1 MIVPIKLL
9 IQEIEVHLMFG
20 IFFIFNRLHACFS
33 ITRLNIIILA
43 NVFMFDLGSIAA
55 NENRVKSFEGHAY
68 EVISVPMTWSEAEE
82 YAKQKLGMLAKI
94 NSLQENVFLQSLM
107 SQITTVAQDGGGAKY
122 FWLGGSDSVLEA
134 NWQWVDGT
142 KIDSS
147 SITNRALWGQG
158 PGFETGS
165 SEPDNFMG
173 NQDCLA
179 MGLETWP
186 KGAEALNSLGVAGQ
200 WNDISCSNELGFVIE
215 YDVGASFKDGALQV
229 KHLTVGDKKYSA
241 SFQLASQTTYNPN
254 ERCWLLSSVCFKLT
268 AADETSLPTTN
279 TANYFSDNILKIT
292 KLEYEGKVYELD
304 LELIDSENLIFE
316 ATQANLAS
324 SIQTFPSDSWITAT
338 PDSVGMDTAKLQ
350 QAIDYAFND
359 VMVNGTL
366 TPQNTQGVVII
377 RHGAIVAEKYASDS
391 SKESIATSWSTAKS
405 FTSALM
411 GIAIDKGY
419 VSSEY
424 APAAEFITEWAGD
437 DRKNITIK
445 NLLQMSSGLIE
456 GGTSGYGDGAIMYIG
471 LEDEEG
477 VSDPDRPVDNVLY
490 SIDRAIDPNRAP
502 WLGAAYSWNY
512 QNADSQ
518 LLGEI
523 IERATNTSIYDFA
536 QDVLFN
542 KLGINAGWWTDE
554 FGNYMSYCCLDMTTR
569 NFARFGLL
577 YAREG
582 KWNAEQIVSQEW
594 VIKSTAPSVWLSD
607 SITYG
612 YGYQWWPDD
621 SGDWFFSI
629 GSRMN
634 NIYIHPSLDIV
645 VVRNSSLELVGE
657 GKSRANGAYHDT
669 KFPAVWDH
677 NAFFQPIID
686 STKCF
691 ESDYQDCE

>member
-1 MIVPIKLL
+1 
-9 IQEIEVHLMFG
+9 MFE
-20 IFFIFNRLHACFS
+20 IFFIFNRLQAYFS
-33 ITRLNIIILA
+33 ITRLNIIFLA
-43 NVFMFDLGSIAA
+43 NVLMFNFGSIAA
-55 NENRVKSFEGHAY
+55 NENRINNFEGHAY

-82 YAKQKLGMLAKI
+82 YAKLKLGMLAKI

-107 SQITTVAQDGGGAKY
+107 SQITTGAQDGGGAKY
-122 FWLGGSDSVLEA
+122 FWLGGSDSALEA

-142 KIDSS
+142 KIDAL

-179 MGLETWP
+179 MGLETWL
-186 KGAEALNSLGVAGQ
+186 KGAETLNSLGVAGQ

-215 YDVGASFKDGALQV
+215 YDVSASFKDGALQV

-241 SFQLASQTTYNPN
+241 SFQLTSQTTYNPN

-279 TANYFSDNILKIT
+279 TSNYFSDNILKIT
-292 KLEYEGKVYELD
+292 KIEYAGKVYELD

-316 ATQANLAS
+316 ATQANPAS
-324 SIQTFPSDSWITAT
+324 SIQTFPSDSWIIAT
-338 PDSVGMDTAKLQ
+338 TDSVGMDTAKLQ
-350 QAIDYAFND
+350 QAMDYAFND

-366 TPQNTQGVVII
+366 MPQNTQGVVII

-405 FTSALM
+405 FASALI

-437 DRKNITIK
+437 ERKNITIK

-456 GGTSGYGDGAIMYIG
+456 GGASGYGDGAIMYIG

-490 SIDRAIDPNRAP
+490 SIDRVIDPNRAP

-542 KLGINAGWWTDE
+542 KIGINAGWWTDE

-582 KWNAEQIVSQEW
+582 KWNAEQIVSQDW
-594 VIKSTAPSVWLSD
+594 VIKSTAPSVWL
-607 SITYG
+607 
-612 YGYQWWPDD
+612 
-621 SGDWFFSI
+621 
-629 GSRMN
+629 
-634 NIYIHPSLDIV
+634 
-645 VVRNSSLELVGE
+645 
-657 GKSRANGAYHDT
+657 
-669 KFPAVWDH
+669 
-677 NAFFQPIID
+677 
-686 STKCF
+686 
-691 ESDYQDCE
+691 

>member
-1 MIVPIKLL
+1 MVVPLKIF
-9 IQEIEVHLMFG
+9 IQEIEVHMIVG
-20 IFFIFNRLHACFS
+20 RFFIFNKIHAFFS
-33 ITRLNIIILA
+33 ITRLNIIFLA
-43 NVFMFDLGSIAA
+43 NIFMLDLGSVAA
-55 NENRVKSFEGHAY
+55 SENSVKSFEGHAY
-68 EVISVPMTWSEAEE
+68 EVISLPMTWSEAEE
-82 YAKQKLGMLAKI
+82 HAKQKLGTLAKI
-94 NSLQENVFLQSLM
+94 DSLQENVFLQSLM
-107 SQITTVAQDGGGAKY
+107 SQITTAAQDGGGAKY
-122 FWLGGSDSVLEA
+122 FWLGGSDTGLEG

-142 KIDSS
+142 EIDSS

-186 KGAEALNSLGVAGQ
+186 KDAETLSALGAAGQ
-200 WNDISCSNELGFVIE
+200 WNDISCSNKLSFVIE
-215 YDVGASFKDGALQV
+215 YDVTASFADGLLQV
-229 KHLTVGDKKYSA
+229 KHLTAGDKKYSA
-241 SFQLASQTTYNPN
+241 SFQLTSRATD
-254 ERCWLLSSVCFKLT
+254 ERCWSLSACFKLIV
-268 AADETSLPTTN
+268 ADETILPTTR
-279 TANYFSDNILKIT
+279 TSNYFSDNVLKIT
-292 KLEYEGKVYELD
+292 KFEYMGKVYELD
-304 LELIDSENLIFE
+304 LKLIDSENLIFE
-316 ATQANLAS
+316 LTHANLTS

-338 PDSVGMDTAKLQ
+338 PDSVGMDAAKLQ

-359 VMVNGTL
+359 VMVDGKL
-366 TPQNTQGVVII
+366 IPQNTQGLVII
-377 RHGAIVAEKYASDS
+377 RHGAIVAEKYASGSAKD
-391 SKESIATSWSTAKS
+391 SIATSWSTAKS

-424 APAAEFITEWAGD
+424 VPAAEFITEWAGD
-437 DRKNITIK
+437 DRKNMTIK

-456 GGTSGYGDGAIMYIG
+456 GGTSSYGDGTIMYIG

-477 VSDPDRPVDNVLY
+477 VSDPNRPVDNVLY

-502 WLGAAYSWNY
+502 WLGATYSWSY

-523 IERATNTSIYDFA
+523 IERATNTSIYEFA

-554 FGNYMSYCCLDMTTR
+554 FENYMAYCCLDMTTR

-594 VIKSTAPSVWLSD
+594 VVKSTARSVWLSD
-607 SITYG
+607 SIPYG
-612 YGYQWWPDD
+612 YGYQWWADD
-621 SGDWFFSI
+621 SSDWFFSV

-634 NIYIHPSLDIV
+634 NIYVHPGLDIV
-645 VVRNSSLELVGE
+645 VVRNSSLELIGE
-657 GKSRANGAYHDT
+657 GKSRANEAYHDT
-669 KFPAVWDH
+669 KFPARWNH
-677 NAFFQPIID
+677 HEFFQPIID
-686 STKCF
+686 SAKP
-691 ESDYQDCE
+691 

>member
-1 MIVPIKLL
+1 
-9 IQEIEVHLMFG
+9 MFG

-82 YAKQKLGMLAKI
+82 HANQKLGMLAKI

-241 SFQLASQTTYNPN
+241 SFQLASQTTYSPN

-292 KLEYEGKVYELD
+292 KLKYEGKVYELD

-634 NIYIHPSLDIV
+634 NIYIHPGLDIV
-645 VVRNSSLELVGE
+645 VVRNSSLEFVGE

-669 KFPAVWDH
+669 KFPAAWDH

-686 STKCF
+686 SAK
-691 ESDYQDCE
+691 

>member
-1 MIVPIKLL
+1 MIVPLKLF

-20 IFFIFNRLHACFS
+20 RFCIFNRFHAFFS
-33 ITRLNIIILA
+33 ITHLNIIILA

-122 FWLGGSDSVLEA
+122 FWLGGSDSILEA

-158 PGFETGS
+158 PGFEKGS

-186 KGAEALNSLGVAGQ
+186 KGAEALNSLGEAGQ
-200 WNDISCSNELGFVIE
+200 WNDISCSNKLGFVIE
-215 YDVGASFKDGALQV
+215 YDVSASFKDGALQV
-229 KHLTVGDKKYSA
+229 KHLTAGDKKYSA

-254 ERCWLLSSVCFKLT
+254 ERCWSLSSVCFKLT
-268 AADETSLPTTN
+268 DADETSLPTTN
-279 TANYFSDNILKIT
+279 TANYFSDNTLKIT
-292 KLEYEGKVYELD
+292 KLEYAGKVYELD

-316 ATQANLAS
+316 VTQANLTS

-338 PDSVGMDTAKLQ
+338 PDSVGMDAAKLQ

-359 VMVNGTL
+359 VTVDGKL

-391 SKESIATSWSTAKS
+391 AKESIATSWSTAKS

-424 APAAEFITEWAGD
+424 VPAAEFITEWAGD
-437 DRKNITIK
+437 DRKNMTIK

-456 GGTSGYGDGAIMYIG
+456 GGTSGYGDGTIMYIG

-477 VSDPDRPVDNVLY
+477 AADPDRPVDNVLY

-502 WLGAAYSWNY
+502 WLGATYSWNY

-523 IERATNTSIYDFA
+523 IERATNTSIFDFA

-554 FGNYMSYCCLDMTTR
+554 FENYMSYCCLDMTTR

-582 KWNAEQIVSQEW
+582 KWNEEQIVSQEW
-594 VIKSTAPSVWLSD
+594 VVKSTAPSVWISD

-634 NIYIHPSLDIV
+634 NIYIHPGLDIV

-657 GKSRANGAYHDT
+657 GKSRANGAWHDT

-686 STKCF
+686 SAKP
-691 ESDYQDCE
+691 

>member
-1 MIVPIKLL
+1 MIVSIKSL

-33 ITRLNIIILA
+33 LTRLNIIILA

-55 NENRVKSFEGHAY
+55 NENRVNSFEGHAY

-173 NQDCLA
+173 SQDCLA

-186 KGAEALNSLGVAGQ
+186 KGAEALNSLGEAGQ
-200 WNDISCSNELGFVIE
+200 WNDISCSNKLGFVIE

-241 SFQLASQTTYNPN
+241 SFQLASQTTYSPN

-268 AADETSLPTTN
+268 AADETSLPTTS
-279 TANYFSDNILKIT
+279 TANYFSDDILKIT

-316 ATQANLAS
+316 ATQANLTS

-437 DRKNITIK
+437 DRKNMTIK

-490 SIDRAIDPNRAP
+490 SIDRVIDPNRAP

-634 NIYIHPSLDIV
+634 NIYIHPGLDIV
-645 VVRNSSLELVGE
+645 VVRNSSLEFVGE

-669 KFPAVWDH
+669 KFPAAWDH

-686 STKCF
+686 SAK
-691 ESDYQDCE
+691 

>member
-1 MIVPIKLL
+1 
-9 IQEIEVHLMFG
+9 MFG

-55 NENRVKSFEGHAY
+55 NQNRVNSFEGHAY

-82 YAKQKLGMLAKI
+82 YSKQKLGMLAKI

-241 SFQLASQTTYNPN
+241 SFQLASQTTYSPN

-279 TANYFSDNILKIT
+279 TANYFSDDILKIT

-316 ATQANLAS
+316 ATQANLTS

-437 DRKNITIK
+437 DRKNMTIK

-490 SIDRAIDPNRAP
+490 SIDRVIDPNRAP

-634 NIYIHPSLDIV
+634 NIYIHPGLDIV
-645 VVRNSSLELVGE
+645 VVRNSSLEFVGE

-669 KFPAVWDH
+669 KFPAAWDH

-686 STKCF
+686 SAK
-691 ESDYQDCE
+691 

>member
-1 MIVPIKLL
+1 
-9 IQEIEVHLMFG
+9 MFG

-55 NENRVKSFEGHAY
+55 NQNRVNSFEGHAY

-82 YAKQKLGMLAKI
+82 YSKQKLGMLAKI

-241 SFQLASQTTYNPN
+241 SFQLASQTTYSPN

-279 TANYFSDNILKIT
+279 TANYFSDDILKIT

-316 ATQANLAS
+316 ATQANLTS

-437 DRKNITIK
+437 NRKNMTIK

-456 GGTSGYGDGAIMYIG
+456 GGTSDYGDGAIMYIG

-490 SIDRAIDPNRAP
+490 SIDRVIDPNRAP

-634 NIYIHPSLDIV
+634 NIYIHPGLDIV
-645 VVRNSSLELVGE
+645 VVRNSSLEFVGE

-669 KFPAVWDH
+669 KFPAAWDH

-686 STKCF
+686 SAK
-691 ESDYQDCE
+691 